1 MVTALHILLTLAGAL
16 VGVVVA
22 IAVIGVLTVRLV
34 HRHLELGLGAG
45 AGAGELGPAR
55 GPDHVP
61 ATDAPPGVPE
71 GLQALPE
78 GVTEPQGRQHPAR
91 PACRPCAVLRSV
103 LRLPPPRP

>member
-34 HRHLELGLGAG
+34 HRHLELGLG